1 MREQLTQYVELLF
14 AGAPGSEEIKEEILQ
29 NTLDRYD
36 DLIAQGK
43 VPEAAYRLAIAGIGD
58 INEILGS
65 SQPEPEYA
73 EIPRQTQ
80 PEPTDSPWKKT
91 VRAIAIGLY
100 IISVIPLFILSE
112 AGYDTLGLCATLSI
126 VAVATVAIVMA
137 GKKEPDDEDQEPAV
151 STPRQELDKS
161 IRALIGI
168 ATLAVYLILSFSTG
182 AWFITWLIFP
192 ISGAVKGLI
201 KAVLDLKEAAE
212 YEN

>member
-73 EIPRQTQ
+73 EIPRQPQEETQ
-80 PEPTDSPWKKT
+80 DSPWKKT

-137 GKKEPDDEDQEPAV
+137 EKKESDEEEQEPTV
-151 STPRQELDKS
+151 SAPRQELDKS

>member
-1 MREQLTQYVELLF
+1 MREQLAQYVELLF
-14 AGAPGSEEIKEEILQ
+14 AGAPDSEEIKEEILQ

-43 VPEAAYRLAIAGIGD
+43 VPQAAYRLAIAGIGD
-58 INEILGS
+58 ISEILGTA
-65 SQPEPEYA
+65 QPESEFT
-73 EIPRQTQ
+73 EIPRQAQ
-80 PEPTDSPWKKT
+80 PETTDSPWKKN

-126 VAVATVAIVMA
+126 VAVATAAIVMA
-137 GKKEPDDEDQEPAV
+137 GKKEPDEGEHKTEA
-151 STPRQELDKS
+151 SSPRQELDKS
-161 IRALIGI
+161 VRSLIGI
-168 ATLAVYLILSFSTG
+168 VTLAVYLILSFVTG

-192 ISGAVKGLI
+192 ISGAVRGLV
-201 KAVLDLKEAAE
+201 KAILDLKEAAE

>member
-80 PEPTDSPWKKT
+80 PETQDSPWKKA

-137 GKKEPDDEDQEPAV
+137 GKKEPDDEEQEPAV
-151 STPRQELDKS
+151 SAPRQELDKS

-201 KAVLDLKEAAE
+201 KAILDLKEAAE